1 MSRINYIFIDFE
13 NVQET
18 DFDRIAGKP
27 VKVTLVLGER
37 HKKLPVELVSKLL
50 KYAAQVELVE
60 TKRNGK
66 NALDLVLAQHIG
78 EAKKADPHGY
88 FHIVSK
94 DKDFDALIGHLKD
107 NDTLAARRSAFS
119 EIPVLMNL
127 VERGKRM
134 AGYFKANPK
143 NRPQQLKSLA
153 SLIRV
158 QFGETLSADE
168 LKATINELLRLK
180 VILLSEKGDV
190 TYLNC

>member
-1 MSRINYIFIDFE
+1 MSRTNYIFVDFE
-13 NVQET
+13 NVPET
-18 DFDRIAGKP
+18 DLDRIAGKP

-37 HKKLPVELVSKLL
+37 HKKLPVELVIKLL

-60 TKRNGK
+60 TKRNSK

-107 NDTLAARRSAFS
+107 TGALASRHAAFS

-127 VERGKRM
+127 VERGKRL
-134 AGYFKANPK
+134 AVNFKANPK

-158 QFGETLSADE
+158 QFGNILSPDE
-168 LKATINELLRLK
+168 LKVTIQELIRLK
-180 VILLSEKGDV
+180 IITLSETGAV
-190 TYLNC
+190 VYQS